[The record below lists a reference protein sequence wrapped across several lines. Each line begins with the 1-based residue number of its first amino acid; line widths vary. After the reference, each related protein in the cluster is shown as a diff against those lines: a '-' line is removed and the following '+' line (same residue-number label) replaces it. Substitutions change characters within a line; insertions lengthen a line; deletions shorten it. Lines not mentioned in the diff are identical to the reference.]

1 MRIVKGDKM
10 EIREIVDWNNK
21 EEIGFVDQLNTAL
34 TPLINK
40 TVLLSG
46 GGSWD
51 TNVCV
56 LKEALLVNFPDGSK
70 CVDVKITDIEPP
82 LFRKHDFEARLG
94 SWRISEIIEDDTTK
108 GHAMKRKRKRMRKYD
123 S

>member
-1 MRIVKGDKM
+1 MRK
-10 EIREIVDWNNK
+10 IREIIDWNNK
-21 EEIGFVDQLNTAL
+21 EDIGFGEKLTFAL

-40 TVLLSG
+40 MVLLSG

-82 LFRKHDFEARLG
+82 LFGKHDFEARLG
-94 SWRISEIIEDDTTK
+94 SWRISEIT
-108 GHAMKRKRKRMRKYD
+108 H
-123 S
+123 